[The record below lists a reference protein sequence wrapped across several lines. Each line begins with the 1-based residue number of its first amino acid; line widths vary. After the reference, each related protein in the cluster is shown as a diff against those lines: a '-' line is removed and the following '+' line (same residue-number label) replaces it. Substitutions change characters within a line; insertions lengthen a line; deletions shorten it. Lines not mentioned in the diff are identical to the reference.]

1 MPCLSVHLG
10 LLALGGSNGGQLEE
24 LVLGGND
31 EGVLEQVEVV
41 VLEAE
46 EEVVL
51 RAKVV
56 VVVLGAE
63 EETVLGVEVVGQVE
77 RVQEEAVFGWGQVAS
92 LHSSGQHS
100 RIFR

>member
-1 MPCLSVHLG
+1 M
-10 LLALGGSNGGQLEE
+10 
-24 LVLGGND
+24 LGGNN

-51 RAKVV
+51 RAEVV

-63 EETVLGVEVVGQVE
+63 VVSRVEGVEA
-77 RVQEEAVFGWGQVAS
+77 EAVFGWGQVT
-92 LHSSGQHS
+92 
-100 RIFR
+100 